1 MVPVWFRLVTRLDII
16 NKKALSILQGLFLFA
31 DSDRKLT
38 LSTSLIPHSFSFVHS
53 KNVTRELK
61 KKTTDNPLT

>member
-16 NKKALSILQGLFLFA
+16 NKKSPFYFTRAFLFA

-38 LSTSLIPHSFSFVHS
+38 LSTSLIPHSFSFAHS

-61 KKTTDNPLT
+61 KETTDNQLT